1 MGELKLLATGE
12 KGGGFNSLH
21 SFVLILG
28 GKINSVF
35 QGGFIAQFYGIV
47 ETVKV
52 TGGLLAIGVCICEF
66 QSGVST
72 LQLS

>member
-1 MGELKLLATGE
+1 M
-12 KGGGFNSLH
+12 
-21 SFVLILG
+21 
-28 GKINSVF
+28 F